1 MSRNILKIVR
11 NIDGNNPKPE
21 LILTKD
27 NEEECEKLRSYMLEV
42 LEDLENSESEMRLEY
57 VKDKGIL
64 LIDENTGKMK
74 AYVFC
79 NRCQLPTSDEEVD
92 ELLMAIFRSFPN
104 DNIFVVV
111 DDNVDEYNEEY

>member
-1 MSRNILKIVR
+1 MNRNILKIIR
-11 NIDGNNPKPE
+11 NIDKDNPKPK

-27 NEEECEKLRSYMLEV
+27 NEEACEKLRSYMLEI
-42 LEDLENSESEMRLEY
+42 LEDLKNSENEMRVEY

-64 LIDENTGKMK
+64 LINDVTGKME
-74 AYVFC
+74 AYLLC
-79 NRCQLPTSDEEVD
+79 SRCQIPTSEEEVD

-104 DNIFVVV
+104 NNTFVVV

>member
-27 NEEECEKLRSYMLEV
+27 NEEECEKLTSYMLEI
-42 LEDLENSESEMRLEY
+42 LEDLKNSENEMRVEY

-64 LIDENTGKMK
+64 LIDDITGNMK
-74 AYVFC
+74 AYILC
-79 NRCQLPTSDEEVD
+79 DKCQIPTSEEEID
-92 ELLMAIFRSFPN
+92 ELLMSIFRSFPN
-104 DNIFVVV
+104 DNVFIVV
-111 DDNVDEYNEEY
+111 DDNIAEYNEEY